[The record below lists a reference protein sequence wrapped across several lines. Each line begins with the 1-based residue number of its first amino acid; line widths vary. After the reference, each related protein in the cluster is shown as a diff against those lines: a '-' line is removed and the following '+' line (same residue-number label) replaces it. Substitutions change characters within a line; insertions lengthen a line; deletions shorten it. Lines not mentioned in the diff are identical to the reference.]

1 MNKLTKM
8 LCTIVAL
15 CGLTTASNAGWLGS
29 PYVEVGTSAVGVEAA
44 GNHNDVQGAV
54 TTGAVGKTAV
64 TANYGVGTILGSG
77 KFSLDLGYILT
88 PGEAKLSTKSDSAS
102 AKDVSLE
109 IDGLKEMHIA
119 PMLNITDDARL
130 YVKFGWVDAD
140 LAVKGDVNKINSMD
154 GETLA
159 VGTVMSW
166 GSNMYIR
173 TEAGMTEYD
182 TLKFTGLGSAGGV
195 SASETITATPDVHYG
210 RISIGFKF

>member
-1 MNKLTKM
+1 MIKLTKM

-15 CGLTTASNAGWLGS
+15 CGLTTVSNAGWLGS
-29 PYVEVGTSAVGVEAA
+29 PYVEIGTSAVGVEAG

-64 TANYGVGTILGSG
+64 TAQYGVGTILGSG
-77 KFSLDLGYILT
+77 KFSLDLGYMLT
-88 PGEAKLSTKSDSAS
+88 PGEAKLSAKSDSAT

-140 LAVKGDVNKINSMD
+140 LTTKGDVTKLTSMD
-154 GETLA
+154 GETVA

-166 GSNMYIR
+166 GSRMYIR
-173 TEAGMTEYD
+173 TEAGMTDYD
-182 TLKFTGLGSAGGV
+182 SLSAKGLGN
-195 SASETITATPDVHYG
+195 TIGTDEEVTANPEVYYG
-210 RISIGFKF
+210 KIAIGYKF